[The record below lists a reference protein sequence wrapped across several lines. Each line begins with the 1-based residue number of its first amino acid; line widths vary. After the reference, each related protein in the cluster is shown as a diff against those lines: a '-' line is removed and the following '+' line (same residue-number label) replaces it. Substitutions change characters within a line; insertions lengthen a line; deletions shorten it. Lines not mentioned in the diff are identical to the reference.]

1 MTMLPAQ
8 TISIAGSD
16 ALAFAHAQFASH
28 VDTLAPD
35 HWQFSAWL
43 DAQGRVR
50 ALFHLLRTADDQLLC
65 VLRGGDAATL
75 ADALRRYVFRA
86 QVHIEANP
94 ALSITTAAPSALYGV
109 AQEGEALVLG
119 CGDHGMRIDSA
130 VEGDDHWCAL
140 QWQAGWPW
148 LPPSALDV
156 WLPQALSLERLGAV
170 VTDKG
175 CYPGQEIVARLH
187 FRGGHK
193 RHLHSVTASRPLLPG
208 SKLRSGGT
216 DIGGL
221 LGVHVVD
228 GQTQALAVLSDGAV
242 AAAVNGRLD
251 VHDENVTLTLHTHWP
266 D

>member
-28 VDTLAPD
+28 VDTLARGR
-35 HWQFSAWL
+35 WQFSAWL

-50 ALFHLLRTADDQLLC
+50 ALFHLLRTGDDQLLC
-65 VLRGGDAATL
+65 VLRGGDAGTL
-75 ADALRRYVFRA
+75 AGALRRYVFRA
-86 QVHIEANP
+86 QVHIDANP
-94 ALSITTAAPSALYGV
+94 AMSIATTAPSALHGFTHDG
-109 AQEGEALVLG
+109 AAIVLG

-130 VEGDDHWCAL
+130 AEGDDHWRAL
-140 QWQAGWPW
+140 QWVAGWPW
-148 LPPSALDV
+148 LPSSTLDV

-193 RHLHSVTASRPLLPG
+193 RHLHGVTLSRALMPG
-208 SKLRSGGT
+208 SKFRSGGT
-216 DIGGL
+216 DIGGVL
-221 LGVHVVD
+221 DVHVVD
-228 GQTQALAVLSDGAV
+228 GQMQALVVLSDS
-242 AAAVNGRLD
+242 AAAAATNGRLD
-251 VHDENVTLTLHTHWP
+251 VHDENVTLTLHTRWP